1 MSPSSQWHNL
11 YVCGWFPD
19 NICFCVLPSL
29 MKFLFI
35 LPAFLWLTFNMLCF
49 LIFFCFCFRLWK
61 NGWVASVQ
69 KIKAFICNLYFM
81 GPNWSF
87 NAASPCLHPPREDL
101 TQNISIKASWP
112 NLIKLVSSCILI
124 SFGFNDIV
132 FECSFFGRIFSN
144 RAQL

>member
-1 MSPSSQWHNL
+1 MFVVDSLITFVFVFCQVLWSSFSFCQHFYDWHL
-11 YVCGWFPD
+11 
-19 NICFCVLPSL
+19 ICCVFS
-29 MKFLFI
+29 
-35 LPAFLWLTFNMLCF
+35 
-49 LIFFCFCFRLWK
+49 FFCFCFRLWK